1 MSSFKTTKTADGD
14 ELGSEYTIRRAG
26 NHIPDAKPYH
36 HDAQNRLR
44 WELLQARQSLKIA
57 SAAIREIERLIPTL

>member
-1 MSSFKTTKTADGD
+1 MSSFKTNRKDSD
-14 ELGSEYTIRRAG
+14 ELRSEYTSRPAG